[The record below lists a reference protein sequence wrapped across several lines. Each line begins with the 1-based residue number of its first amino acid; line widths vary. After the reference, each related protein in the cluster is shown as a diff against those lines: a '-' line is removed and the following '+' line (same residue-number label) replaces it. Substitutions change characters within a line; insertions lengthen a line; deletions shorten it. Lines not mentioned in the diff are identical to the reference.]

1 MNLLTQLFT
10 KYCYVRTK
18 NQRSSLLYFPRKIQR
33 IGSKDIKKENNMIIN
48 HGRIAKMNILF
59 VTFLIEYFERLYL
72 FTSVIC
78 AALLW
83 CGILW

>member
-1 MNLLTQLFT
+1 MNSLTQLFT
-10 KYCYVRTK
+10 KHCHVRTK
-18 NQRSSLLYFPRKIQR
+18 NQLSSLLYFPRKMQR
-33 IGSKDIKKENNMIIN
+33 TGSKDIKKEHNMIMN
-48 HGRIAKMNILF
+48 RGRIAKMNILF
-59 VTFLIEYFERLYL
+59 VTFLIEYFERQYL

>member
-1 MNLLTQLFT
+1 MNSLTQLFT
-10 KYCYVRTK
+10 KHCHVRTK
-18 NQRSSLLYFPRKIQR
+18 NQLSSLLYFPRKMQR
-33 IGSKDIKKENNMIIN
+33 TGSKDIKKENNMIMN
-48 HGRIAKMNILF
+48 RGRIAKMNILF
-59 VTFLIEYFERLYL
+59 VIFLIEYFERQYL